1 MHLPSA
7 AAGTLVW
14 ALVALAC
21 RAPTAAPDE
30 PSLVAPS
37 STALSVHLVVRSA
50 RDGHWLRPGDS
61 VRVRITLE
69 PDEEAARAG
78 SVEGRISYDGVPLWA
93 AAPAAPGAFA
103 TTYFTHDDVAG
114 RVIGLFFGGDIA
126 RGRLLLLV
134 RPDPVA
140 VTWIITA
147 SGPDGEPVEL
157 ARGDAAAP

>member
-30 PSLVAPS
+30 PSLVPPS
-37 STALSVHLVVRSA
+37 STAFSVLLVVRTA
-50 RDGHWLRPGDS
+50 RDGHWLRAGDS
-61 VRVRITLE
+61 VRVRLTLE
-69 PDEEAARAG
+69 PDEAATGAG
-78 SVEGRISYDGVPLWA
+78 SSEGRITYAGVPLWA
-93 AAPAAPGAFA
+93 TAPAAPGAFA
-103 TTYFTHDDVAG
+103 TTYFTHEDVTG
-114 RVIGLFFGGDIA
+114 RLIGLFFGDDIA

-157 ARGDAAAP
+157 ARGDASAP